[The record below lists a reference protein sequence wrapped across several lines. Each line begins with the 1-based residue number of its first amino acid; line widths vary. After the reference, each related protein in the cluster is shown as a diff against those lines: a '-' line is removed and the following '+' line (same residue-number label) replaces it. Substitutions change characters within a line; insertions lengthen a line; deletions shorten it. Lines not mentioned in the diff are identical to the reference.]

1 MSEKELRLALVC
13 FGGVSLAVYMH
24 GICTEILKLVRA
36 SAALHGI
43 TDRTARAA
51 ASFPQ
56 VGAHSAANPNT
67 DTEPAYFDLLKA
79 IGRKIELR
87 VIVDIIAGASAGG
100 INGTMLARALCHD
113 LPIERLSELWLD
125 KADVNVLLA
134 PEARAGRWSKLA
146 LKPLI
151 WGATSTGLLRSAQNV
166 DVRKNLSLFVRSRW
180 FKPPFDGDRMT
191 GLMLDAINSLGEPV
205 RPSASLIPSGQ
216 RLDLFVTLTDYHG
229 RPELLQLHDPVF
241 VNEREH
247 RHVLHLRYR
256 RNQNGEAE
264 NDFDIANGPGLAFAA
279 RATSSFPGA
288 FPPARIVDVDA
299 VMAQRGIAWTK
310 RQNFIEKGFG
320 SYLESGVDPSE
331 ACFIDGSVLNNRPF
345 REAIAAIHGRPAYR
359 QVDRRLVYI
368 DPMPDAVAS
377 PRVRAI
383 PGLLSTLKAAVSDLP
398 RAQPIADELNALDG
412 FNDRARNLRAIV
424 DGARPRITKL
434 VAGVID
440 RAPEGALTA
449 EQITSWRQRVNDQVR
464 LDAGFAYE
472 SYVQLKLRSAVRTV
486 GNLVADLRGTNPR
499 SPLGKT
505 IVLIVEA
512 WAVRA
517 GILGS
522 DAECSALPDGE
533 VTLASSPRWVH
544 FLLAFDIDYRKRRL
558 QFLVEGQNRLYQLIE
573 QGRFPGLAP
582 HVVDGLK
589 RQFYAHIDLM
599 DGIQARSFSVE
610 SCNAIA
616 ALFGA
621 VVLSADNRDL
631 ASFAHR
637 FTDAHAGRLD
647 DLIARL
653 AAEID
658 LKATSCELDL
668 LLSTMEPGEWHP
680 DARYE
685 VLVNYVG
692 FPYWDVLTL
701 PVAATRQAGE
711 IREILI
717 DRISPVDAVTL
728 SGFAGAD
735 KLKGTALGCFAGF
748 FSRSYREH
756 DYLLGRIHAVDRLID
771 IVCDAAGLKGS
782 TDEID
787 IAGMKKR
794 AFGAI
799 LQAEKARLGSS
810 SELKAE
816 LRRSIMM
823 L

>member
-1 MSEKELRLALVC
+1 MREKELRLALVC

-43 TDRTARAA
+43 TDRAARAT

-56 VGAHSAANPNT
+56 LATQSAANA
-67 DTEPAYFDLLKA
+67 DTEPTYFDLLKA
-79 IGRKIELR
+79 IGRTVELR

-134 PEARAGRWSKLA
+134 PEARAGRWSKFA

-151 WGATSTGLLRSAQNV
+151 WGATSTGLLRSTQDL
-166 DVRKNLSLFVRSRW
+166 DVRNNLSLFVRSRW
-180 FKPPFDGDRMT
+180 FKPPFDGGRMT
-191 GLMLDAINSLGEPV
+191 GLMLDAINSLGTPS
-205 RPSASLIPSGQ
+205 RPAASLIPSGQ

-229 RPELLQLHDPVF
+229 RPDLLQLHDPVF
-241 VNEREH
+241 VHEREH
-247 RHVLHLRYR
+247 RHVLHLGYR
-256 RNQNGEAE
+256 RNQNGEVE

-299 VMAQRGIAWTK
+299 VIAQRGIAWAK
-310 RQNFIEKGFG
+310 RKSFIEKGFG
-320 SYLESGVDPSE
+320 SYLESNVDPTE

-345 REAIAAIHGRPAYR
+345 REAISAIHGRPAYR
-359 QVDRRLVYI
+359 QIDRRLVYI

-377 PRVRAI
+377 PTIRAL
-383 PGLLSTLKAAVSDLP
+383 PGLVSTLKAAVSDLP
-398 RAQPIADELNALDG
+398 RAQPITDELNALDG

-434 VAGVID
+434 VAGVIH
-440 RAPEGALTA
+440 RAPEGPLTP
-449 EQITSWRQRVNDQVR
+449 ELITSWRQQVNAQVR

-472 SYVQLKLRSAVRTV
+472 SYVQLKLRSAVRSV
-486 GNLVADLRGTNPR
+486 GHLVADLNGTNQR
-499 SPLGKT
+499 SPLGKA

-512 WAVRA
+512 WATRA
-517 GILGS
+517 GIVCS
-522 DAECSALPDGE
+522 DTTCSALPDGE
-533 VTLASSPRWVH
+533 VILAASPRWVH

-573 QGRFPGLAP
+573 QGKFPKLEP
-582 HVVDGLK
+582 QIVDGLK
-589 RQFYAHIDLM
+589 REFYAHIDLM
-599 DGIQARSFSVE
+599 DGIQACSFSVDTR
-610 SCNAIA
+610 AAVA

-621 VVLSADNRDL
+621 SVLVADVRDC
-631 ASFAHR
+631 SNIVDR
-637 FTDAHAGRLD
+637 FIDAYAGRLD
-647 DLIARL
+647 DLMGRL
-653 AAEID
+653 ATEIG
-658 LKATSCELDL
+658 LGATSRELDL

-701 PVAATRQAGE
+701 PVAATQQAGE
-711 IREILI
+711 IREILV

-771 IVCDAAGLKGS
+771 IVCDAAGLKGFS
-782 TDEID
+782 SEID
-787 IAGMKKR
+787 IVGMKKR

-799 LQAEKARLGSS
+799 LQAEKTRLGSS
-810 SELKAE
+810 GELKSD